1 MGPIDKLLDGYKR
14 FRDQYFHQEPELFVN
29 LAARGQAPAVA
40 VIACCDSRVDPAIIM
55 DCEPGDLFIIRNVA
69 NLIPPYDPDG
79 RHHGTSAALEFA
91 VCGLKVSHIIVIGHA
106 QCGGIRALLKGD
118 DAGQPGDFVAS
129 WMRIADGARNETLG
143 NPALKTADERAR
155 YCEHAAIRSSLDNLL
170 TFPWIKERV
179 EQRQLCCHGWYF
191 DIGSGELLRYDP
203 LRGAFLTHLT

>member
-1 MGPIDKLLDGYKR
+1 MDPIDSLLEGYKR
-14 FRDQYFHQEPELFVN
+14 FRDQYFRQEPELFAN
-29 LAARGQAPAVA
+29 LAALGQAPAVA

-55 DCEPGDLFIIRNVA
+55 DCEPGDLFIVRNVA

-91 VCGLKVSHIIVIGHA
+91 VCSLNVRHIVVIGHA
-106 QCGGIRALLKGD
+106 QCGGIQALLKGND
-118 DAGQPGDFVAS
+118 VGQPGDFVAS
-129 WMRIADGARNETLG
+129 WMSIADSARNETLN

-179 EQRQLCCHGWYF
+179 EQRHLRCHGWYF
-191 DIGSGELLRYDP
+191 DIGSGELLRYDQD
-203 LRGAFLTHLT
+203 RSTFLPQMT